1 MIAFIIGN
9 GVSRKPIDLHQLKN
23 EGTIFGCNALYRD
36 FPDYD
41 YLISIDNEIID
52 EVTVEAK
59 DERLIIP
66 PEAERWELNGS
77 GKRSNAGMNAMLEAI
92 RRNHKKLYCL
102 GFDFLV
108 RGDISTDNIY
118 KNSFAYGPLTHAS
131 QSDNFNRTKYLEWF
145 AGQNKTTSFTFVLPS
160 NTKYYSLNAP
170 NITGITVEKF
180 IESTQGG

>member
-9 GVSRKPIDLHQLKN
+9 GVSRKPIDLHQLKD

-36 FPDYD
+36 FLDYD

-66 PEAERWELNGS
+66 PEEERWELNGS

-92 RRNHKKLYCL
+92 RRNHNKLYCL

-108 RGDISTDNIY
+108 RDDISTDNIY
-118 KNSFAYGPLTHAS
+118 KNSFAYGPATHAS

-145 AGQNKTTSFTFVLPS
+145 ASDNHETSFTFVLPS
-160 NTKYYSLNAP
+160 NSKYYSLNAP

-180 IESTQGG
+180 IETVYG